1 MESPHLIFL
10 KNVAQGAPANSPEIR
25 DALHRLDHMLSDLAS
40 DLQIPFVGPCV
51 GLRHAPEQHLLSVA
65 DHRWS
70 QADSYWGAAI
80 CSHHPVYG
88 LRAEWTLA
96 TVSRERLPFVVRA
109 LPGFFSGYAAIAAQ
123 SADPSRPSVSRLKS
137 LAELFAH

>member
-10 KNVAQGAPANSPEIR
+10 KNVAQGTTANAPEIR
-25 DALHRLDHMLSDLAS
+25 DALHRLDHMLADLSS

-51 GLRHAPEQHLLSVA
+51 GLHHAPEQHLLSVA
-65 DHRWS
+65 EHRWS
-70 QADSYWGAAI
+70 QADSYWGVAI

-88 LRAEWTLA
+88 LRAEWTLG
-96 TVSRERLPFVVRA
+96 TVSRERLPMVVRA
-109 LPGFFSGYAAIAAQ
+109 LPSFFSGYAAIAAQ
-123 SADPSRPSVSRLKS
+123 STEPSRPSLSRLKS